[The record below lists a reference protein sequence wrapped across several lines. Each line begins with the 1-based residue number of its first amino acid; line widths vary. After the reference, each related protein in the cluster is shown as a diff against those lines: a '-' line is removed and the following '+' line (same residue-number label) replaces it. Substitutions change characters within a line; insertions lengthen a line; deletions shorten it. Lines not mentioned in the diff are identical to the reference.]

1 MQTRP
6 LGSWLQDVLLKLLE
20 TPGLNDE
27 LLYFMTFDA
36 RVMTCEGCTQAV
48 ESVVQGERQ
57 QRADK
62 APARAGCVQFHGDSG
77 KSSGSSR
84 LSMAACSSMTMGL
97 EALGLPLAGTVTD
110 DTVKTE

>member
-1 MQTRP
+1 M
-6 LGSWLQDVLLKLLE
+6 L
-20 TPGLNDE
+20 
-27 LLYFMTFDA
+27 FMRWRA
-36 RVMTCEGCTQAV
+36 CMAV
-48 ESVVQGERQ
+48 VSVVQGERQ